1 MIPANS
7 RGLRKIYAEWAGDVD
22 LPEVAT
28 FFGGDECEAE
38 ANAGLDAEGADAVGE
53 APESGEGVVAGYQDI
68 HRFVTRTRLLPAG
81 YSFDCEI
88 ERPA

>member
-1 MIPANS
+1 MTPANS
-7 RGLRKIYAEWAGDVD
+7 RGLRKIHPEWAGSVD
-22 LPEVAT
+22 LPEVAA
-28 FFGGDECEAE
+28 FSGGDECEAE
-38 ANAGLDAEGADAVGE
+38 ADAGLDAEGAAAVGE

-68 HRFVTRTRLLPAG
+68 HRFVTRTRPLPDG